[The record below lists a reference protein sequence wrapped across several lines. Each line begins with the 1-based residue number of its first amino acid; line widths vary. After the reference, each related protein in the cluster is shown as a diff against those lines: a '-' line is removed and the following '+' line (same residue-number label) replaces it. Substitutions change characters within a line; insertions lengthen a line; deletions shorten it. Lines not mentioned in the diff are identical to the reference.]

1 MEETDGNKKIILK
14 FIIRFISLEIIIGLI
29 AFILENLVPQL
40 VHLAFTPTLIIYQSV
55 IFIISTLL
63 ITVLA
68 ASMSIK
74 GVEFKSKKEAEIVS
88 KAIKKILTI
97 IAVIVMLFNI
107 VYYFGIQ
114 ESGYKDVESKYR
126 IGSGIFDID
135 KESKIEKE
143 KKSVHI
149 VSNIYVITKE
159 IIIVL
164 TYLYA
169 DSYIE
174 KMIQTNIKKI
184 SKNEENE

>member
-1 MEETDGNKKIILK
+1 MEKTNESKKIVLK
-14 FIIRFISLEIIIGLI
+14 FIIRFISLEIIIGVI
-29 AFILENLVPQL
+29 AFVLENLVPQL
-40 VHLAFTPTLIIYQSV
+40 AHLAFTPTLIIYQSV

-74 GVEFKSKKEAEIVS
+74 GVEFKSKDEAEKVI
-88 KAIKKILTI
+88 KPIKKILLV

-107 VYYFGIQ
+107 LYYFGIQ
-114 ESGYKDVESKYR
+114 ESGYKDIEAKYK
-126 IGSGIFDID
+126 IGSGIFDMD
-135 KESKIEKE
+135 KEEKIEKE
-143 KKSVHI
+143 KKEVHI

-174 KMIQTNIKKI
+174 KMIECKEIKERR
-184 SKNEENE
+184 KNENS